1 MWYLTNVKTGY
12 VYYLVHTGKHTV
24 GLACADLVIKDDDS
38 ISRIHAVLK
47 PHEDGLNVTDS
58 DSQYGTYVNGNIA
71 KLVHIPKETAIA
83 LSPGDTVQFGRGGS
97 VWTVGWTIF
106 RCLISNF
113 ELTNELAN
121 LMRRT
126 GIRLVSSYSC
136 AVTHLITPTLT
147 VVTTKLLQ
155 CLIGQVTIVTPDY
168 LKAAEQSIERG
179 KELPNAIDYKPEC
192 TEAYIRSA
200 PNLIEPNPLRRRMFA
215 GKQFIFFCTTLF
227 NQYDD
232 IIKLAGG
239 LCCCAVREKV
249 LKSRCLKP
257 NVIAIKSKPTTE
269 PHLSNYNLFESYIIM
284 NGRRMVPDSEIWLAI
299 LYASIDKLCNP
310 DYTFAT
316 NAKVCKPYG
325 PAVCKAK
332 LLAHSTEETVANSN
346 IQSVFATIPTI
357 FDMHPASGYDE
368 SMYYTASG
376 STSKPM
382 FRRSVRITRP
392 LRKRL
397 ADSEQTADEASSVR
411 TDDGAANVSQESKR
425 PVKNCTA
432 SASDSSEKSKST
444 VIASNEHVPAA
455 AASVVTIP
463 ETPPSIVDG
472 SDQASS
478 QGLSENNQQM
488 DTRPRNEEPH
498 NGEQFTFNDQV

>member
-1 MWYLTNVKTGY
+1 MWYLTNVKSGY

-71 KLVHIPKETAIA
+71 KLVHIPKETATA

-155 CLIGQVTIVTPDY
+155 CLIGQVAIVTPEY
-168 LKAAEQSIERG
+168 FKAVEQSIENG
-179 KELPNAIDYKPEC
+179 KQLPNAIDYKPEC

-200 PNLIEPNPLRRRMFA
+200 PNLIEPNPSRRRMFA
-215 GKQFIFFCTTLF
+215 GKQFIFFCITLF

-257 NVIAIKSKPTTE
+257 NVIAIKSKPTNE
-269 PHLSNYNLFESYIIM
+269 PQLQNYNLFDSYITM

-310 DYTFAT
+310 DYSFAT
-316 NAKVCKPYG
+316 NVKVCKPYG

-332 LLAHSTEETVANSN
+332 LLAYSAEETAANSQV
-346 IQSVFATIPTI
+346 QSVYATIPTI
-357 FDMHPASGYDE
+357 FEMQPATGYDE
-368 SMYYTASG
+368 SLYYTAPSG
-376 STSKPM
+376 SATSEPM
-382 FRRSVRITRP
+382 FLRRSLRITRP

-397 ADSEQTADEASSVR
+397 ADSEQVADDAPSVR
-411 TDDGAANVSQESKR
+411 TDDGTASVSPESKR

-432 SASDSSEKSKST
+432 SVSDSKST
-444 VIASNEHVPAA
+444 VMASSEHGPATA
-455 AASVVTIP
+455 ESGVTVP
-463 ETPPSIVDG
+463 ETPPSIVDNA
-472 SDQASS
+472 DQGSS
-478 QGLSENNQQM
+478 QRLSENNQQM
-488 DTRPRNEEPH
+488 DTRPRNEEPQ
-498 NGEQFTFNDQV
+498 NGDRFTFNDQV